1 MALVQLW
8 NRHYELH
15 VLGPAYPNRHLAGQI
30 RGDHPLG
37 VILSPYRNRVGL
49 WGFLHDKRLD
59 KINPVGLD
67 LKMEPKGKQ
76 DVTMEANK

>member
-1 MALVQLW
+1 MEIV
-8 NRHYELH
+8 
-15 VLGPAYPNRHLAGQI
+15 
-30 RGDHPLG
+30 
-37 VILSPYRNRVGL
+37 LSPSRKRVRL